1 MSSNLII
8 LTGLIYA
15 YIAVEQALKGNMGLA
30 CMYSGYCFANY
41 GAYLIATKWASQSC
55 SMTARKLFNGS
66 LIWTSLLNRCL
77 LTQTTGT
84 TEMTTIIGDWGAK
97 VLVSDSQF
105 TDTVSGIKYFEEKVF
120 PVDGGWLGVAGN
132 YCDAEKV
139 LEYVNKKTKVKP
151 KLKSD
156 SSFLKL
162 TKDGLFSCG
171 DDLEWE
177 RVRTFMAIGSGSMA
191 AEVCMR
197 MGLTA
202 EEAVKWACNV
212 DASSSEPIK
221 TYRLTD
227 AV

>member
-1 MSSNLII
+1 MKRFAMALIRFYQRRI
-8 LTGLIYA
+8 SPSLPPSCRFQPTCSQYTYESIGKYGF
-15 YIAVEQALKGNMGLA
+15 VE
-30 CMYSGYCFANY
+30 
-41 GAYLIATKWASQSC
+41 
-55 SMTARKLFNGS
+55 
-66 LIWTSLLNRCL
+66 
-77 LTQTTGT
+77 
-84 TEMTTIIGDWGAK
+84 
-97 VLVSDSQF
+97 
-105 TDTVSGIKYFEEKVF
+105 
-120 PVDGGWLGVAGN
+120 GGWLGVAGN

-139 LEYVNKKTKVKP
+139 LDYVNKKTKVKP
-151 KLKSD
+151 KLKAD

-212 DASSSEPIK
+212 DANSSEPIK

>member
-1 MSSNLII
+1 
-8 LTGLIYA
+8 
-15 YIAVEQALKGNMGLA
+15 
-30 CMYSGYCFANY
+30 
-41 GAYLIATKWASQSC
+41 
-55 SMTARKLFNGS
+55 
-66 LIWTSLLNRCL
+66 
-77 LTQTTGT
+77 
-84 TEMTTIIGDWGAK
+84 MTTIIGDWDAK
-97 VLVSDSQF
+97 VLVADSQF

-120 PVDGGWLGVAGN
+120 PVEGGWLGVAGN

-139 LEYVNKKTKVKP
+139 ADYVNKKTKTKP
-151 KLKSD
+151 KLKAD

-197 MGLTA
+197 VGLTA
-202 EEAVKWACNV
+202 EEAEKWASNV

-221 TYRLTD
+221 TYSGDD
-227 AV
+227 AI

>member
-1 MSSNLII
+1 
-8 LTGLIYA
+8 
-15 YIAVEQALKGNMGLA
+15 
-30 CMYSGYCFANY
+30 
-41 GAYLIATKWASQSC
+41 
-55 SMTARKLFNGS
+55 
-66 LIWTSLLNRCL
+66 
-77 LTQTTGT
+77 
-84 TEMTTIIGDWGAK
+84 MTTIVGDWGTK
-97 VLVSDSQF
+97 VLVADSQF

-120 PVDGGWLGVAGN
+120 PIEGGWLGVAGN

-139 LEYVNKKTKVKP
+139 IDYVNKKIKVKP
-151 KLKSD
+151 KLKAD

-212 DASSSEPIK
+212 DANSSEPIK
-221 TYRLTD
+221 TYSLTD